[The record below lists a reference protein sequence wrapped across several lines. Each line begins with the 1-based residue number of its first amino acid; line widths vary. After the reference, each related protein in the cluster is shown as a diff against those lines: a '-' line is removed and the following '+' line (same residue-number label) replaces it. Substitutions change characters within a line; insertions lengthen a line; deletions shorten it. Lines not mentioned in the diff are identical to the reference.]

1 MPSLLIDSRATLK
14 NREKEDVMQ
23 INLDKKSGL
32 LLGII
37 AGLLVI
43 VIVLLVDKVED
54 DEHMIESNSH
64 QIIQSR

>member
-1 MPSLLIDSRATLK
+1 
-14 NREKEDVMQ
+14 MQ

-37 AGLLVI
+37 AALVVS

-54 DEHMIESNSH
+54 DGHLVESHSTQL
-64 QIIQSR
+64 QIGN

>member
-1 MPSLLIDSRATLK
+1 
-14 NREKEDVMQ
+14 VQ

-43 VIVLLVDKVED
+43 IIVLLIDKVED
-54 DEHMIESNSH
+54 DGHMIETHSH
-64 QIIQSR
+64 QIVFNR

>member
-1 MPSLLIDSRATLK
+1 MQLGAFSFSRYIY
-14 NREKEDVMQ
+14 RMQ

-43 VIVLLVDKVED
+43 IVVLLVDKVED
-54 DEHMIESNSH
+54 DGNMIETNIGQL
-64 QIIQSR
+64 QIGN

>member
-1 MPSLLIDSRATLK
+1 MRTGPFFSLGLYLD
-14 NREKEDVMQ
+14 MQ

-43 VIVLLVDKVED
+43 VIALLVDKVED
-54 DEHMIESNSH
+54 DDHFVES
-64 QIIQSR
+64 QSAKLEIGN

>member
-1 MPSLLIDSRATLK
+1 
-14 NREKEDVMQ
+14 MQ
-23 INLDKKSGL
+23 INFDKKSGL

-54 DEHMIESNSH
+54 DVNMIESNSH

>member
-1 MPSLLIDSRATLK
+1 
-14 NREKEDVMQ
+14 MQ
-23 INLDKKSGL
+23 INFDKKSGL

-43 VIVLLVDKVED
+43 VIVLLLDKVED

-64 QIIQSR
+64 QIIQNR

>member
-1 MPSLLIDSRATLK
+1 V
-14 NREKEDVMQ
+14 KEDVMQ

-43 VIVLLVDKVED
+43 IVVLLIDKVED
-54 DEHMIESNSH
+54 DGHMIESHSS
-64 QIIQSR
+64 QIIKIG

>member
-1 MPSLLIDSRATLK
+1 
-14 NREKEDVMQ
+14 MQ

-37 AGLLVI
+37 AALVMI

-54 DEHMIESNSH
+54 DGHLVESHSPQL
-64 QIIQSR
+64 QIGN